1 MTFRNATSADKMLYL
16 QRGMN
21 VDITQMN
28 TVSTVNSGLVCY
40 CTLWICAPV
49 VQLYL
54 QQINM
59 KTVKEWE
66 ITKNV
71 FGTYVYWTRVYLLSV
86 A

>member
-40 CTLWICAPV
+40 CTL
-49 VQLYL
+49 
-54 QQINM
+54 
-59 KTVKEWE
+59 
-66 ITKNV
+66 
-71 FGTYVYWTRVYLLSV
+71 
-86 A
+86 